1 MRIGLISDTHNNL
14 KNTRQ
19 ALKRFRAERITTI
32 LHAGD
37 VTGPAVIQALKG
49 FEVWIAWGN
58 MDRDPTIQEIAATV
72 LGDGKLDTLHH
83 LILEGQRIAL
93 LHGDDAQRLDALI
106 HSKDYDYVI
115 HGHTHQRRDE
125 RVQQT
130 HIINPG
136 ALGGTSLF
144 PPSFAILDLQ
154 TGDVEFLEP

>member
-19 ALKRFRAERITTI
+19 ALKRFRAEGINTV

-37 VTGPAVIQALKG
+37 VTGPTVIQALKG

-58 MDRDPTIQEIAATV
+58 MDRDPTIQETATTV
-72 LGDGKLDTLHH
+72 LGDGRLDTLHH
-83 LILEGQRIAL
+83 LVLEGQRIAL
-93 LHGDDAQRLDALI
+93 LHGDDAEQLDALI

-130 HIINPG
+130 RIINPG
-136 ALGGTSLF
+136 ALGGVSWF